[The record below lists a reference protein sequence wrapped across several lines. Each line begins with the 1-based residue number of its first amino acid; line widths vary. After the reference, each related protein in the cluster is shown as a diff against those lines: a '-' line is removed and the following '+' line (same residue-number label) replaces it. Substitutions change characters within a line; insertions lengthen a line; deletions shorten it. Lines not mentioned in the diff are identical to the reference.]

1 MQGQNTSDS
10 KVVSLF
16 ANRGKDKDKDESAKA
31 ASEDKS
37 EGPSSFEEVMKQ
49 NQKNKERMEKE
60 RLSANK
66 SVLRSYRIKH

>member
-1 MQGQNTSDS
+1 MQGQNASDS
-10 KVVSLF
+10 KVVSIF
-16 ANRGKDKDKDESAKA
+16 ESRNKSKSDEETPQSETA
-31 ASEDKS
+31 AQAEN
-37 EGPSSFEEVMKQ
+37 PLSFQEVMKQ

>member
-10 KVVSLF
+10 KVVSIF
-16 ANRGKDKDKDESAKA
+16 TNRNKDKDKEQDTKSA
-31 ASEDKS
+31 SDVKS
-37 EGPSSFEEVMKQ
+37 EEDPSFEEVMKQ

>member
-10 KVVSLF
+10 KVVSIF
-16 ANRGKDKDKDESAKA
+16 ANRSKDKDKEENSKSV
-31 ASEDKS
+31 SEAKS
-37 EGPSSFEEVMKQ
+37 EENSSFEDVMKQ

>member
-10 KVVSLF
+10 KVVSIF
-16 ANRGKDKDKDESAKA
+16 ASRDKEKDREESGKT
-31 ASEDKS
+31 ASEAKS
-37 EGPSSFEEVMKQ
+37 EGPSSFEDVMKQ